1 MFIRIVKMKFKP
13 ELIPAFLENFEKN
26 KEKIR
31 GFEGCEHLQ
40 LLHDIDDPTIYFT
53 YSFWH
58 AQENLEQYRKS
69 DLFKGVWSYTKT
81 LFDAKPEAWS
91 VEQAVVMP

>member
-13 ELIPAFLENFEKN
+13 ELVPAFLENFEKN

-31 GFEGCEHLQ
+31 GFKGCEHLQ
-40 LLHDIDDPTIYFT
+40 LLHDIDDPTVYFT

-58 AQENLEQYRKS
+58 APENLENYRKS
-69 DLFKGVWSYTKT
+69 ELFKSVWSYTKT

>member
-1 MFIRIVKMKFKP
+1 MKFKS
-13 ELIPAFLENFEKN
+13 EHIPAFLENFEKN

-40 LLHDIDDPTIYFT
+40 LLHDIDDPGIYFT

-58 AQENLEQYRKS
+58 EQADLENYRKS
-69 DLFKGVWSYTKT
+69 ELFKGVWSYTKT

>member
-1 MFIRIVKMKFKP
+1 MKFKP
-13 ELIPAFLENFEKN
+13 EHIPAFLENFEKN

-40 LLHDIDDPTIYFT
+40 LLHDIDDPSIYFT

-58 AQENLEQYRKS
+58 EQADLENYRKS
-69 DLFKGVWSYTKT
+69 ELFKTVWSYTKT

>member
-13 ELIPAFLENFEKN
+13 EHVPAFLENFEKN
-26 KEKIR
+26 KKKLR
-31 GFEGCEHLQ
+31 GCEGCEHLP
-40 LLHDIDDPTIYFT
+40 LLHDIADPTVYFT

-69 DLFKGVWSYTKT
+69 ELFKGVWSYTKT

-91 VEQAVVMP
+91 VEQTVVMP

>member
-13 ELIPAFLENFEKN
+13 EHIPAFLDHFEKN

-40 LLHDIDDPTIYFT
+40 LLHDIDDPSIYFT

-58 AQENLEQYRKS
+58 AQADLENYRKS
-69 DLFKGVWSYTKT
+69 ELFKGVWTYTKT
-81 LFDAKPEAWS
+81 LFDTKPEAWS
-91 VEQAVVMP
+91 VEQVVVMP